1 MKNISSKELW
11 ENYKECM
18 KVIDYYYNNLQSLPA
33 FDLMRGIFLEKIWS
47 QCDAELQTMN
57 MYDFDTEE
65 ITDNIITIKE
75 MVGDELETLYDV
87 LNRPSIE
94 FLWNSNKQK
103 QNINNK

>member
-1 MKNISSKELW
+1 
-11 ENYKECM
+11 
-18 KVIDYYYNNLQSLPA
+18 
-33 FDLMRGIFLEKIWS
+33 
-47 QCDAELQTMN
+47 MN

-94 FLWNSNKQK
+94 FL
-103 QNINNK
+103 